1 MKVLS
6 FGASYGSLLGMK
18 IALAGHDIDLICLP
32 HEVEAFNLHGAIVR
46 VPIRERQGLLELNSS
61 RAKGHLR
68 AIHPWEF
75 NPSNYDLVIL
85 AMQEPQYRQ
94 ESVKRALLQVALAGL
109 PCMSIMNMPPLSY
122 LKRMLGALAEVT
134 RGAYVNA
141 DLWDAFDPT
150 QMTLCSPDAQAFRPT
165 GESVNTLQV
174 RLPTNFKAARFD
186 HPDWASRLEDLAH
199 DIDAYRFFE
208 DGQSIDVPVKLRVYE
223 SGFVPMAKWPM
234 LITGNYRCVLD
245 QSVCSIKDAVHADLA
260 ESERIYEWVCALC
273 IKLGA
278 SSEDLVSFQ
287 KYAKASEQL
296 LTPSSA
302 ARALASGVSSIER
315 VDRVVQLL
323 AQQLGH
329 SGAAIDQIVSRVD
342 GWITKNK
349 T

>member
-1 MKVLS
+1 
-6 FGASYGSLLGMK
+6 
-18 IALAGHDIDLICLP
+18 
-32 HEVEAFNLHGAIVR
+32 
-46 VPIRERQGLLELNSS
+46 
-61 RAKGHLR
+61 
-68 AIHPWEF
+68 
-75 NPSNYDLVIL
+75 
-85 AMQEPQYRQ
+85 
-94 ESVKRALLQVALAGL
+94 VKRALLQVALAGL

-245 QSVCSIKDAVHADLA
+245 QSVCSIKDAVHTDLA

-315 VDRVVQLL
+315 DDRVVQLL

-342 GWITKNK
+342 GWIAKNK